1 MHKQGKNSKINSL
14 ILYLRKLEKE
24 KVYKPNANIGKI
36 IQFIAE
42 INEVENR
49 K

>member
-1 MHKQGKNSKINSL
+1 MHKLGKNSKINSL

-24 KVYKPNANIGKI
+24 NVYKPKANKRKI

-42 INEVENR
+42 INEVESR